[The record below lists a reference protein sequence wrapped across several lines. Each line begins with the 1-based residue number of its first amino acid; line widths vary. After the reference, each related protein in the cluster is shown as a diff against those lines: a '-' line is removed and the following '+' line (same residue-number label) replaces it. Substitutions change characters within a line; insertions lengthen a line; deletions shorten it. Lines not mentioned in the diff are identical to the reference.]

1 MRRMRALGIAMIL
14 LCAACAKKPA
24 ARATTP
30 APTAG
35 DQKEAPAGA
44 ADMAPAPAPAA
55 QPAPQKVN
63 GDPCS
68 GGERK

>member
-1 MRRMRALGIAMIL
+1 MGAMKALGLAMIL

-30 APTAG
+30 APTGG
-35 DQKEAPAGA
+35 DVKEAPAGA
-44 ADMAPAPAPAA
+44 PAPAPAPGA
-55 QPAPQKVN
+55 QPPRKAN

-68 GGERK
+68 GGEQK